1 MVDTAGRL
9 IGLVL
14 LICNMSRP
22 DLMFFCRIGRD
33 MLPEPVVMRRERVS
47 SIDKSGHEYDL
58 SLMVIP
64 GFLVL
69 WRFCTCYFIEIRY
82 NVSL

>member
-1 MVDTAGRL
+1 MVDTAGCL
-9 IGLVL
+9 IGVL
-14 LICNMSRP
+14 LLIYNMSRP

-33 MLPEPVVMRRERVS
+33 MLSEPVVMRREGVS

-58 SLMVIP
+58 SLMAIP
-64 GFLVL
+64 SFLVL